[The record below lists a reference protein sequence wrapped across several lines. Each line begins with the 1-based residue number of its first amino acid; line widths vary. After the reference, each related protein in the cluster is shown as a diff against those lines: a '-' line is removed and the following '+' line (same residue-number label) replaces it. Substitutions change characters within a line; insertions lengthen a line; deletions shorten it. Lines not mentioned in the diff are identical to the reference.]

1 MADKFVWKDPKD
13 ICKGVGI
20 YHITF
25 VVSGR
30 KRLLGGSDNIGDLDR
45 RFTLSDFS

>member
-25 VVSGR
+25 VLSGR
-30 KRLLGGSDNIGDLDR
+30 KRLLGGVGGVIISAIW
-45 RFTLSDFS
+45 